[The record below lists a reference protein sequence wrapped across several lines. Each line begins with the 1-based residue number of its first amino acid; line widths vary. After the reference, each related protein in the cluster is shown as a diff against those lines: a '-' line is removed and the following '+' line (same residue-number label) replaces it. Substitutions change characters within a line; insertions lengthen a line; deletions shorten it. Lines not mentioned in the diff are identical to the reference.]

1 MSGDPFTGEF
11 LIETDKRFSADIAQ
25 HLVPY
30 LYCAPRMAAARVA
43 EIGCGSGYGAARLAA
58 SAGRVDAFD
67 RNPRAIAFARDH
79 YRAPNL
85 RYLHE
90 GRDPDPAPQ
99 GYDAVVCFQVL
110 EHLERP
116 EPFLARLRELLRPG
130 GTLYLTTPNRITSAG
145 ENIYH
150 VHEYD
155 PEELAAL
162 LRPRFEAVTLLGITG
177 GAGFRAYQEARR
189 SAMQRY
195 LRWDPLRLRRL
206 VPRRWLEAIYP
217 RLARAVRARS
227 RPQAAAAPDVRP
239 EEFRVAAEL
248 LEAADDLFALCVR

>member
-1 MSGDPFTGEF
+1 LSGDPFTGEF
-11 LIETDKRFSADIAQ
+11 LIETDPRFAADIAQ

-30 LYCAPRMAAARVA
+30 LYCAPRVVGARVA
-43 EIGCGSGYGAARLAA
+43 EIGCGSGYGATRLAA
-58 SAGRVDAFD
+58 SAIRVDAFD

-79 YRAPNL
+79 YRASNL
-85 RYLHE
+85 YYLHE
-90 GRDPDPAPQ
+90 GTDPDPVPG

-116 EPFLARLRELLRPG
+116 EPFLARLGELLRPG

-150 VHEYD
+150 VHEYE
-155 PEELAAL
+155 PEELAVL
-162 LRPRFEAVTLLGITG
+162 LRARFATVTLLGITG
-177 GAGFRAYQEARR
+177 GSAFRDYQTARR
-189 SAMQRY
+189 AAMQRY

-206 VPRRWLEAIYP
+206 IPRRWLEVLYP
-217 RLARAVRARS
+217 RLSRGVRARS
-227 RPQAAAAPDVRP
+227 RPEAIAAPVVRP
-239 EEFRVAAEL
+239 EEFRVAPEA

>member
-11 LIETDKRFSADIAQ
+11 LIETDARFAADIAQ

-30 LYCAPRMAAARVA
+30 LYCAPRLAAARVA

-67 RNPRAIAFARDH
+67 RNPRAIAFAREH

-90 GRDPDPAPQ
+90 GTDPAPAPE
-99 GYDAVVCFQVL
+99 GYDAVLCFQVL
-110 EHLERP
+110 EHLERA

-150 VHEYD
+150 VHEYE
-155 PEELAAL
+155 PEELGAL
-162 LRPRFEAVTLLGITG
+162 LGTRFAAVTLLGITG
-177 GAGFRAYQEARR
+177 GAAFRAYQTARR
-189 SAMQRY
+189 EGMRRY
-195 LRWDPLRLRRL
+195 LRWDPLGLRRL
-206 VPRRWLEAIYP
+206 VPRRWLESIYP

-227 RPQAAAAPDVRP
+227 RPEAASAPVVRP
-239 EEFRVAAEL
+239 EEFRVAAEA
-248 LEAADDLFALCVR
+248 LEAADDLFAICVR